1 MRHLQSVVGPV
12 KKVRQGFVC
21 AQVLV
26 NYDDLLAA
34 QSRGDLTIPNSRALI
49 DIFDQDTVPVLCA
62 SAVVYYLFVQFLGYL
77 KCGDIDRDYDDG
89 EALLSGWEL
98 SQLEAA
104 ERYDTITNRLKTFA
118 NVRGKTSPLCE
129 QTPSVHHLHVGPQQY
144 LHSSQRQ
151 LHQWSKALRS
161 FSKTTMIVAVSPP
174 RP

>member
-1 MRHLQSVVGPV
+1 MW
-12 KKVRQGFVC
+12 QGFVPGQC

-34 QSRGDLTIPNSRALI
+34 QSRGDLITPNSRALI
-49 DIFDQDTVPVLCA
+49 EIFDQDTVPVLCA

-118 NVRGKTSPLCE
+118 NFRGKTVPRYVNRHHPYITCTLDPSSTC
-129 QTPSVHHLHVGPQQY
+129 TPRRGSCINGQKP
-144 LHSSQRQ
+144 
-151 LHQWSKALRS
+151 
-161 FSKTTMIVAVSPP
+161 
-174 RP
+174 